1 MGIEEILKEVS
12 KQRAELIYKG
22 FTPKYVFV
30 DHNTYRDLKVSST
43 RYSKQD
49 ESYYYKTY
57 LDIDRLF
64 GLLVLIVENAGD
76 RFVSVGI

>member
-1 MGIEEILKEVS
+1 MRVKDILEEVS

-43 RYSKQD
+43 KYIQED
-49 ESYYYKTY
+49 GHYYKTY
-57 LDIDRLF
+57 LDLDRLF

-76 RFVSVGI
+76 EFVSVGI

>member
-1 MGIEEILKEVS
+1 MKIEKILAEVS

-22 FTPKYVFV
+22 FKPKYVFV

-43 RYSKQD
+43 KLIRED
-49 ESYYYKTY
+49 GHYYKTY
-57 LDIDRLF
+57 LDLDRLF